1 MYGYRPEEVI
11 GQNVSMLLPPER
23 PQEAREILQRLGQ
36 GEKIERYETRRRTKD
51 GRILY
56 VSLTISPVRDVQGK
70 VVGAST
76 IARDITQT
84 KMAEEALRNSE
95 RLAVAGRMAA
105 TIAHEINNP
114 LETVTNVLYLLSR
127 NATLDEGSRKYLK
140 IADEELRRIAQITR
154 STLGLYRERDTTPGA
169 VNVSEMIDNLLMFY
183 QRQVESLGVKVE
195 KRFDAVGRIVG
206 VSGELRQ
213 VIANLI
219 ANAIDALTIAG
230 SELRLHVYDSVDWR
244 NLSKRG
250 IRLVVADDG
259 PGINTETQANLFRP
273 FYTTKGQKG
282 TGLGLWVSQGIVT
295 KHGGSI
301 RLRSRT
307 GTGHGT
313 CFSVFLPLST

>member
-1 MYGYRPEEVI
+1 
-11 GQNVSMLLPPER
+11 
-23 PQEAREILQRLGQ
+23 
-36 GEKIERYETRRRTKD
+36 
-51 GRILY
+51 
-56 VSLTISPVRDVQGK
+56 
-70 VVGAST
+70 
-76 IARDITQT
+76 
-84 KMAEEALRNSE
+84 MAEEALRNSE

-127 NATLDEGSRKYLK
+127 NPGLDDGARNYLK

-169 VNVSEMIDNLLMFY
+169 VNLSEMIENLLMFY
-183 QRQVESLGVKVE
+183 QRQVQSLGVKVE
-195 KRFDAVGRIVG
+195 KRFDSAGRVVG

-213 VIANLI
+213 VIANLV
-219 ANAIDALTIAG
+219 ANAIDALSVVGTK
-230 SELRLHVYDSVDWR
+230 LKLHVYESADWR
-244 NLSKRG
+244 NLGKRG

-313 CFSVFLPLST
+313 CFAVFLPIEA